1 MGQARSNDGLPIRR
15 DHRPRDQRRRFL
27 LHRRDGV
34 RVGVEADRD
43 GDMPEA
49 LADDLGVEALP
60 QEQRRVGTPPV
71 VDAAG
76 DAGLFEDPQARLKL
90 RLAVLAQGLG
100 GDLRQGEGAQGAH
113 RLRLLQ
119 GDAG

>member
-1 MGQARSNDGLPIRR
+1 
-15 DHRPRDQRRRFL
+15 
-27 LHRRDGV
+27 
-34 RVGVEADRD
+34 
-43 GDMPEA
+43 MPEA

-100 GDLRQGEGAQGAH
+100 GDLRQGEGAHGAH

-119 GDAG
+119 SDAG